1 MLNVIETSG
10 IEAFQLLAIIRLN
23 DFRPPF
29 SIKQKPEY
37 TRK

>member
-1 MLNVIETSG
+1 MLNVIEMSS
-10 IEAFQLLAIIRLN
+10 IKVFQLLAVIRRN
-23 DFRPPF
+23 DFRSPF